1 MIFPKSF
8 YKSNSIRTF
17 QLTVTSGGE
26 NRAVAFGPGSVVNGN
41 VTLFLEK
48 PLKVKSIRVV
58 FRCEE
63 WEKKKEASTLFSVE
77 SVIWG
82 NREVKELESGNHMYL
97 FAIQLP
103 SSVNYPPTI
112 RDAYLGHRIEYS
124 LQGYLDFGDDMNQ
137 QHKTSSIPLVYLPL
151 VQYDASK
158 MLQKTKTLTI
168 DRGDESI
175 EITAKLV
182 NPSYCPGD
190 KCTIKLHT
198 NNFSSYNINHVHIQ
212 LLSTATSLHLPP
224 NDLPIA
230 SGPSYH
236 HKQRELLNDT
246 IFVSIP
252 KKTQDITTIC
262 PLRIPSYCVPTTQS
276 HFGKYIDI
284 AYEIIV
290 TIPPMGQSSVNGW
303 SSTFFK
309 NATAGNGPGSSSSSS
324 NVTSHIFNPQAI
336 RLPLIITT
344 MPTKLPK
351 LHIPFVDESNTEHPT
366 FIPTIES
373 PLPSPT
379 SPMNSSALSWEPGS
393 PVEPEEE
400 FLPQY
405 QEDAFGHLMV
415 PSAITLNTRRSSSIV
430 SAE

>member
-1 MIFPKSF
+1 
-8 YKSNSIRTF
+8 
-17 QLTVTSGGE
+17 L
-26 NRAVAFGPGSVVNGN
+26 
-41 VTLFLEK
+41 
-48 PLKVKSIRVV
+48 
-58 FRCEE
+58 
-63 WEKKKEASTLFSVE
+63 
-77 SVIWG
+77 
-82 NREVKELESGNHMYL
+82 
-97 FAIQLP
+97 
-103 SSVNYPPTI
+103 
-112 RDAYLGHRIEYS
+112 
-124 LQGYLDFGDDMNQ
+124 
-137 QHKTSSIPLVYLPL
+137 
-151 VQYDASK
+151 
-158 MLQKTKTLTI
+158 
-168 DRGDESI
+168 
-175 EITAKLV
+175 
-182 NPSYCPGD
+182 
-190 KCTIKLHT
+190 
-198 NNFSSYNINHVHIQ
+198 SSYNINHVQIQ
-212 LLSTATSLHLPP
+212 LLSTATSLHLP

-236 HKQRELLNDT
+236 HKQRELLSET
-246 IFVSIP
+246 LFVSIP

-262 PLRIPSYCVPTTQS
+262 PLRIPRYCVPTTQS

-290 TIPPMGQSSVNGW
+290 TIPPMGQSSVNNW

-309 NATAGNGPGSSSSSS
+309 NAAPAATA
-324 NVTSHIFNPQAI
+324 TSHVFNPQAI

-344 MPTKLPK
+344 MPSKLPK

-393 PVEPEEE
+393 PIEPEEE

-415 PSAITLNTRRSSSIV
+415 PNALNTRRSSSIV